1 MPRAGEPA
9 SGQTALGPSA
19 LGSPPALGC
28 EHAPDC
34 PGCPLITQPY
44 GEGLQRKAERLQS
57 ALGRYPELRGLKV
70 AEVQGAEPFRDYR
83 VRAKLVTDRE
93 GRLGLF
99 AAGTHRV
106 VDTPGCRVLAP
117 PVHAAAAALR
127 ALLPLQVPLAGVDL
141 RVCDDGVLLCL
152 IVEGDVPEPALQRS
166 AERIWREVPQLV
178 GVAAS
183 VHAPGAVQLLG
194 QQLRVLR
201 GPERARHTLGPG
213 APWHFASHGAFT
225 QVHPGQAARLHE
237 RLEQALATELGG
249 LAGQRVLELYAGSGA
264 LGLRLA
270 AAGARVCAVES
281 FAPALEQL
289 RAAATAQGL
298 ALEGRAQSAEDYL
311 ASAGARGSQDVVIVN
326 PPRRGLSPPVRTGL
340 AEQGAQRIAYV
351 SCEPLTLARDLEH
364 LRLLGFRAQQLVP
377 FDLIPLSEAL
387 ETLAIL
393 APAAPPAPRVLYEDE
408 RALALDKPPFE
419 PTTPQGESHT
429 SLLARARATLGL
441 PQLTPIHRL
450 DRDTS
455 GVCWF
460 ARRPEL
466 VAELAEA
473 LARGQKT
480 YLALARGI
488 TREKGKIARPLR
500 EAGKL
505 QQATTRY
512 RRRAVL
518 SGHSW
523 LELWPDHGRKHQLR
537 RHLSSIG
544 HPILG
549 DERYGSAPTNRHFEH
564 RHGLDRTF
572 LHCAMVRLELPSGP
586 CEVRSELPG
595 DLAAVLEQLRG
606 AEQPSEP

>member
-1 MPRAGEPA
+1 VSEPA
-9 SGQTALGPSA
+9 TA
-19 LGSPPALGC
+19 C
-28 EHAPDC
+28 EHAADC

-44 GEGLQRKAERLQS
+44 EQGLRWKAKRLES
-57 ALGRYPELRGLKV
+57 ALARYPELRELG
-70 AEVQGAEPFRDYR
+70 GAAVSGAQPFTSYR
-83 VRAKLVTDRE
+83 VRAKLVTDPD

-106 VDTPGCRVLAP
+106 VDTPGCRVLLP
-117 PVHAAAAALR
+117 QVHAAAAALR
-127 ALLPLQVPLAGVDL
+127 ALLPLEVPLAGADL
-141 RVCDDGVLLCL
+141 RACDDGVLLCL
-152 IVEGDVPEPALQRS
+152 IVEGEVPEPALQRS
-166 AERIWREVPQLV
+166 AERVWRDIPGLL

-201 GPERARHTLGPG
+201 GPERAPHHLAPG

-225 QVHPGQAARLHE
+225 QVHPAQAARLHE
-237 RLEQALATELGG
+237 QLQQALCSALGTLSG
-249 LAGQRVLELYAGSGA
+249 RRVLELYAGSGA

-281 FAPALEQL
+281 FTPALEQL

-298 ALEGRAQSAEDYL
+298 ELEGRAQTAEEYL
-311 ASAGARGSQDVVIVN
+311 ASAARGSQEVVIVN
-326 PPRRGLSPPVRTGL
+326 PPRRGLSPDVRAGL
-340 AEQGAQRIAYV
+340 ALQGAQLIAYI

-364 LRLLGFRAQQLVP
+364 LRLLGWRAERLLP

-387 ETLAIL
+387 ETLAL
-393 APAAPPAPRVLYEDE
+393 LQPAAPPAPRVLFEDE

-419 PTTPQGESHT
+419 PTTPQGELPG
-429 SLLARARATLGL
+429 SLLARAREALGV
-441 PQLTPIHRL
+441 PELTPVHRL

-460 ARRPEL
+460 ARRPEY
-466 VAELAEA
+466 VAELAEG
-473 LARGQKT
+473 LARGQKS
-480 YLALARGI
+480 YLALVRGVA
-488 TREKGKIARPLR
+488 REKGKIARPLR

-505 QQATTRY
+505 QEATTRY

-518 SGHSW
+518 SGHSL

-549 DERYGSAPTNRHFEH
+549 DERYGAAPANRHFEH
-564 RHGLDRTF
+564 RFGLDRTF
-572 LHCAMVRLELPSGP
+572 LHCQSVRLELPSGQR
-586 CEVRSELPG
+586 EVRSELPG
-595 DLAAVLEQLRG
+595 DLSAVLDQLRALDG
-606 AEQPSEP
+606 VRAR